1 MSEKVFVSSCL
12 VGINTR
18 YNKKSAYNEKVLDFL
33 KDKIA
38 IIGCP
43 EVLAGLKIPRL
54 PLEIKGKVQDL
65 LRGEAKI
72 INKRGKD
79 LTPKIFTACL
89 EIVFILKKLKV
100 KTAILKSLS
109 PVCGSGKIYDGS
121 FKGRVIKGDG
131 LLAYLLKKNKIRVIT
146 DAEFR

>member
-1 MSEKVFVSSCL
+1 MIEKVFVSSCL

-54 PLEIKGKVQDL
+54 PLEVKGKVQDL

-121 FKGRVIKGDG
+121 FKGRIIKGDG

>member
-1 MSEKVFVSSCL
+1 MIEKVFVSSCL

-121 FKGRVIKGDG
+121 FKGRIIKGDG

>member
-1 MSEKVFVSSCL
+1 MIEKVFVSSCL
-12 VGINTR
+12 VGIKTR

-121 FKGRVIKGDG
+121 FKGRIIKGDG